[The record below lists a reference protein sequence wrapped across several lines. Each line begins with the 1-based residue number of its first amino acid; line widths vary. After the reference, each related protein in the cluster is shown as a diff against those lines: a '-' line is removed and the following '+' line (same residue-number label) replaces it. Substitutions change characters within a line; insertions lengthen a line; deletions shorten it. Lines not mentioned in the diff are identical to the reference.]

1 MAVSDPT
8 GRLTWDLVAIRQ
20 GAAVCLVFA
29 IPFSIAAQ
37 WADGNDDGG
46 LAFLFSLCALGGFV
60 LGSGVAA
67 WAQDR
72 SLPFAHALITASSTY
87 LAAQVVFIA
96 VKLIRGDEVNF
107 FAALFNLM
115 ATLFAGVLGGV
126 LGMVLLRNGV
136 RPTTHRREDDG
147 R

>member
-1 MAVSDPT
+1 MTEPT
-8 GRLTWDLVAIRQ
+8 GRLTWDLPAIRQ

-37 WADGNDDGG
+37 WADGNDDSG

-67 WAQDR
+67 WAQQR

-96 VKLIRGDEVNF
+96 VKLLRGDEVNF

-136 RPTTHRREDDG
+136 RPTTHPREDDG